1 MPSVSGR
8 EVRVALKKAAVWGT
22 AVACGAGDGIL
33 CLADSMKKKI
43 NSEVDNSLGLAF
55 AEDRDQGNIVVEGG
69 LPAYLRYDSHDRPI
83 ALAMGST
90 QAPTQQGATAAYVNS
105 ILLAD
110 NIDGLFAS
118 LAINKIINV
127 DEFPSDKIV
136 GFTIKGVSGQV
147 VMIEYIKICND
158 KVVASI
164 VNNLTSFAN
173 VTYLEKTNRVLFGQ
187 GVFRINAQAGGAL
200 ADGDIVTPSAFEF
213 TFKRNLKGEYV
224 AGSANKIDEP
234 TNEGVPEIKLKLTF
248 ARYTATTYIA
258 DLFAD
263 VKKKMD
269 ITFTGA
275 VIEGAYSRQFKLQFP
290 NLAYSDADAPTKE
303 AKLDNVVEFDCLAT
317 TAAPTGMA
325 GILKPFQ
332 VNLIN
337 KRTTSPLA

>member
-1 MPSVSGR
+1 MSSVSGR
-8 EVRVALKKAAVWGT
+8 EVKVALKKAAAWGT

-33 CLADSMKKKI
+33 CLADSLSKKI
-43 NSEVDNSLGLAF
+43 ANEVDNSLGLPY
-55 AEDRDQGNIVVEGG
+55 AEERDLGNITVEGG

-90 QAPTQQGATAAYVNS
+90 QAPTQQGVTAAYANS

-127 DEFPSDKIV
+127 DEFPGAKIV
-136 GFTIKGVSGQV
+136 GFTIKGKTGTPVE
-147 VMIEYIKICND
+147 IEYTLQCDD
-158 KVVASI
+158 KVVASA
-164 VNNLTSFAN
+164 VNTLVSFAN
-173 VTYLEKTNRVLFGQ
+173 VTYVEKANRVLFSQ
-187 GVFRINAQAGGAL
+187 GVFRINAQAGIAL
-200 ADGDIVTPSAFEF
+200 ADGDKVYPSEFEF

-224 AGSANKIDEP
+224 AGSANKIDES
-234 TNEGVPEIKLKLTF
+234 TNEGLPEIKLKLTF
-248 ARYTATTYIA
+248 PRYTATTYIA
-258 DLFAD
+258 DLYAD
-263 VKKKMD
+263 AKKKMD

-275 VIEGAYSRQFKLQFP
+275 LIEGAYYRQFKLQFP
-290 NLAYSDADAPTKE
+290 NLAPTEADAPTKE

-317 TAAPTGMA
+317 TVAPTGMA

-332 VNLIN
+332 VDVIN